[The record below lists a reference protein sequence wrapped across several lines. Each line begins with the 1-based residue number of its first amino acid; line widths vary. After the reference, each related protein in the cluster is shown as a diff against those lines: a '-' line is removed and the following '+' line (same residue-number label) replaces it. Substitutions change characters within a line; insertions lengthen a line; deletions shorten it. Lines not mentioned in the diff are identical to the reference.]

1 MNKELGARLIELRMV
16 LGLTQEKFA
25 ERIRVSKGYMSSL
38 EQSHRELNTRLIKL
52 IVDTFGVNEN
62 WLLSGNGDMFTNPKD
77 VELSEIVDLFN
88 QLHPELKKLVIK
100 QLRILLEIN
109 STAMGSTGFPGSGAR
124 DLPGEKP

>member
-1 MNKELGARLIELRMV
+1 MNKELGVRLIELRAA

-25 ERIRVSKGYMSSL
+25 AKIRVSKGYMSSL

-62 WLLSGNGDMFTNPKD
+62 WLLDGTGDMFTNPKD

-88 QLHPELKKLVIK
+88 QLHPDLRKLVIK
-100 QLRILLEIN
+100 QLRVLLEIN
-109 STAMGSTGFPGSGAR
+109 NE
-124 DLPGEKP
+124 LPRG